1 MIKEVDHSRVIQVF
15 LWSVAALFL
24 CAFTSLYTQ
33 IPGLYGKDGLY
44 PASYILE
51 DKSLCHDNDRRCS
64 NWSKQSQ
71 CFENSEWML
80 ENCAKSCNACKSSF
94 QTYMAFPT
102 LLWHTPYLGLST
114 ETGMEFLCLLG
125 ILLSFYMLL
134 SRPNRD
140 CLNYI
145 FLWILYFS
153 LVQVGQI
160 FLYYQWDNLL
170 LEMAFFAALVSPW
183 TFYNGPWNLL
193 KCTRIEV
200 HVQREH
206 DLITFWLVR
215 WLLFR
220 LMFASGIVKL
230 LWMDETWWKL
240 TALNWH
246 YESQCIPTPLAWYM
260 QKLPDSFHRLCV
272 VFTYLIEIV
281 IPFLFFAPVRSI
293 RLFAFCSE
301 VLLQF
306 MILLTGNY
314 NFFNLSTMTLC
325 LSLLD
330 DKFLTS
336 STDWNKIYQSVRAA
350 FERKKNAEKEKAAEA
365 LGQVATDDDK
375 TSNANALKMHVSS
388 TWLLCRRRLFTWLK
402 TEVNPKT
409 ILKLQDML
417 ESRPFGILRSVI
429 VAILFL
435 GTVIC
440 LFVVAVVYFGLRF
453 EKHEFLYTEIKFT
466 PAWFTKT
473 LTSLL
478 SVAIIVPFVCL
489 IMQIISSALRC
500 LLKDYSIKL
509 KVISLLQTIVFGSF
523 AVWIFGITLVP
534 LTELDLRSRNR
545 IPKIFIRQHK
555 FLEKYKTFNSYGLF
569 RSMTGIGGRPE
580 VVIMGGDSLD
590 QNTTWKE
597 YNFIYKPGN
606 LFFAPPYNVPHQPR
620 LDWQMW
626 FASLG
631 DYMSNPWFVQL
642 TYKLLNG
649 EKAVLDLMSTNPF
662 MEKPPKYIRSVLYRY
677 HYTMNQSGFID
688 AVFHG

>member
-1 MIKEVDHSRVIQVF
+1 
-15 LWSVAALFL
+15 
-24 CAFTSLYTQ
+24 
-33 IPGLYGKDGLY
+33 
-44 PASYILE
+44 
-51 DKSLCHDNDRRCS
+51 
-64 NWSKQSQ
+64 
-71 CFENSEWML
+71 
-80 ENCAKSCNACKSSF
+80 
-94 QTYMAFPT
+94 MAFPT

-375 TSNANALKMHVSS
+375 TSNANALK
-388 TWLLCRRRLFTWLK
+388 
-402 TEVNPKT
+402 
-409 ILKLQDML
+409 
-417 ESRPFGILRSVI
+417 
-429 VAILFL
+429 
-435 GTVIC
+435 
-440 LFVVAVVYFGLRF
+440 
-453 EKHEFLYTEIKFT
+453 KFT

-478 SVAIIVPFVCL
+478 SVAIIVPF
-489 IMQIISSALRC
+489 
-500 LLKDYSIKL
+500 
-509 KVISLLQTIVFGSF
+509 
-523 AVWIFGITLVP
+523 VP

-688 AVFHG
+688 AVFHGSHERAWWKREYVSEYMPIVSKNDTALKRTLRRYGLIRNNRVDQKTGFFHNFIVSMRRAAHVTRTEYLIYFKFAFLLLILSFQHWWKRHGAPRCKKAMNKIEHGLKTILGGLGAHRCETDSK